1 MKKLNVLAKLLIV
14 LLSVIVSTTLSGC
27 GHVTVKDKEACA
39 DLGVAGAACTT
50 TFTSQ
55 RRNIS
60 KSNWDRER
68 VGWICMRSNDYS
80 DGEDAIDELCR
91 TTNLC
96 DYETQKKIA
105 TLKSNMQPIV
115 RKAKAARHKA
125 IMSSE
130 PPLEIDARDFTPLD

>member
-1 MKKLNVLAKLLIV
+1 MNKLKLLALLLIV
-14 LLSVIVSTTLSGC
+14 SLSATVLSGC

-60 KSNWDRER
+60 KPNWDRER

-96 DYETQKKIA
+96 DYETQQKVEQ
-105 TLKSNMQPIV
+105 LKTNMRPIV
-115 RKAKAARHKA
+115 RKAKAARRSA
-125 IMSSE
+125 IMSVT
-130 PPLEIDARDFTPLD
+130 PPLEVDARDFQDLD

>member
-1 MKKLNVLAKLLIV
+1 MKKKFKLLGMLLIV
-14 LLSVIVSTTLSGC
+14 LSSAIVSGC

-55 RRNIS
+55 RRKVS

-68 VGWICMRSNDYS
+68 VGWICMRASDYS
-80 DGEDAIDELCR
+80 DGEDSLDELCR

-96 DYETQKKIA
+96 DYETQQKVE
-105 TLKSNMQPIV
+105 TLKTNMRPIV
-115 RKAKAARHKA
+115 RKAKSARRAAF
-125 IMSSE
+125 MSVN
-130 PPLEIDARDFTPLD
+130 PPPAD

>member
-1 MKKLNVLAKLLIV
+1 MNKFKLHAMLLIG
-14 LLSVIVSTTLSGC
+14 LSSAIVSC

-39 DLGVAGAACTT
+39 DLGTAGAACTT

-80 DGEDAIDELCR
+80 DAEDAIDELCR

-96 DYETQKKIA
+96 NYETQQKVE
-105 TLKSNMQPIV
+105 TLKTNMRRIV
-115 RKAKAARHKA
+115 RKAKAARRSA
-125 IMSSE
+125 IMSLN
-130 PPLEIDARDFTPLD
+130 PPLEVDARDFQDLD